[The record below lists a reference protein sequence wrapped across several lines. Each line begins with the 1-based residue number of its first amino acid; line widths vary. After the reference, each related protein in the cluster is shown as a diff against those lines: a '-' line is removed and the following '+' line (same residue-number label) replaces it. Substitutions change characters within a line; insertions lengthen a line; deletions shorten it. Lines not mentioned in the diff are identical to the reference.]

1 MVILANV
8 VDLSHFESLSLSS
21 SQGCLPRSQSSP
33 SRCFHI
39 AADQPFALMDSEFR
53 EKLNEKWE
61 NFDFSNA
68 IALLLLMK
76 EIQEQEPLDDPG
88 IIMIAKDGTP
98 LY

>member
-1 MVILANV
+1 
-8 VDLSHFESLSLSS
+8 
-21 SQGCLPRSQSSP
+21 
-33 SRCFHI
+33 
-39 AADQPFALMDSEFR
+39 MDSEFR

-88 IIMIAKDGTP
+88 IIKIAKDGTP